1 MNFGQERFQWLEQ
14 DPYTRE
20 KMPFYMTYPMQN
32 TVFEETEYEKD
43 CKRLQEMY
51 PRDARR
57 IQSMVDEECD
67 RMEYEGSMM
76 FDRYPD
82 RLMLE
87 MICHRIYRGLR
98 QEDVE
103 EDGRLHVDEKYF
115 MLVQVMLMQEMY
127 RRRCRHYRC
136 RRWY

>member
-51 PRDARR
+51 PRDARK

-67 RMEYEGSMM
+67 LPKDLPGIAAGRCG
-76 FDRYPD
+76 
-82 RLMLE
+82 
-87 MICHRIYRGLR
+87 RGWASAC
-98 QEDVE
+98 
-103 EDGRLHVDEKYF
+103 G
-115 MLVQVMLMQEMY
+115 
-127 RRRCRHYRC
+127 
-136 RRWY
+136 

>member
-51 PRDARR
+51 PR
-57 IQSMVDEECD
+57 EP
-67 RMEYEGSMM
+67 EGFRAWWM
-76 FDRYPD
+76 RNVT
-82 RLMLE
+82 
-87 MICHRIYRGLR
+87 GWNT
-98 QEDVE
+98 
-103 EDGRLHVDEKYF
+103 KAA
-115 MLVQVMLMQEMY
+115 
-127 RRRCRHYRC
+127 
-136 RRWY
+136 